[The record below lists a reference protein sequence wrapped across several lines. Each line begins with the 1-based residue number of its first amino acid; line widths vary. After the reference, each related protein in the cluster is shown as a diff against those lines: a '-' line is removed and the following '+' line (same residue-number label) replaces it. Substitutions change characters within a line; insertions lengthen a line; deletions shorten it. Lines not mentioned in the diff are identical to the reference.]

1 MINDFEMLM
10 PLKNRIE
17 RNGLKNEFFKKRF
30 EVTNKFDK
38 KQKTRG
44 CFCWK
49 RPEFEFLEQHFYL
62 RKKILYKIQI
72 DKEIVMRSKQNTGY
86 FILMNDSAKMTDTI
100 LHHFKTVKNALKDNK
115 TA

>member
-1 MINDFEMLM
+1 
-10 PLKNRIE
+10 
-17 RNGLKNEFFKKRF
+17 
-30 EVTNKFDK
+30 
-38 KQKTRG
+38 
-44 CFCWK
+44 
-49 RPEFEFLEQHFYL
+49 
-62 RKKILYKIQI
+62 LYKIQI